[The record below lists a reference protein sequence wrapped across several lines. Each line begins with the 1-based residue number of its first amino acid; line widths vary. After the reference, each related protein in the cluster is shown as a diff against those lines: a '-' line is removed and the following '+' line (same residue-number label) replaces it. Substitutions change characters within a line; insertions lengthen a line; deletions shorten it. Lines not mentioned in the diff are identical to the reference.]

1 MWRRSSIQQLTIQ
14 GAAFLMGCPL
24 RLVGDTAHDCTL
36 WKTDFGVALSRF
48 PKKVLI
54 GLLSDLSI

>member
-1 MWRRSSIQQLTIQ
+1 
-14 GAAFLMGCPL
+14 MGCPL

-54 GLLSDLSI
+54 GLLSHLSI